1 MFLRADNGAN
11 IESRRKSTK
20 LDSMYYILYATYS
33 ISLSFFLPGSRERR
47 KAAVAEPQE
56 DVAFPRWL
64 PRLPLPLERFA
75 NFPPPPK
82 MDQHLKPLPL
92 FSDYSA
98 YVAGLPQESVSII
111 TKKGQETPRRV
122 PLFAGTPIAEDEE
135 DLRPGDA
142 TLLLNA
148 GGPVWG
154 MDWCPLP
161 HRPETWNAL
170 GTPTRHYLA
179 VGCHPSPSSTH
190 VQGKAV
196 QGPALIQIWD
206 LGPLSDDKEPYS
218 YEPSLSQH
226 ERHNLKSPPPLCFSS
241 PLYVGMR
248 NHQLW
253 CWEFCMREG
262 VYGI

>member
-20 LDSMYYILYATYS
+20 LDSMYYITLLPYTQY
-33 ISLSFFLPGSRERR
+33 LFFFPGSRERR
-47 KAAVAEPQE
+47 KAALAETQE

-75 NFPPPPK
+75 TCIPPPPATNGPTP
-82 MDQHLKPLPL
+82 QTLSP

-98 YVAGLPQESVSII
+98 YVAGLPQESVPII

-122 PLFAGTPIAEDEE
+122 PLFAGTPIEEDEE

-206 LGPLSDDKEPYS
+206 LGPLSDDEEPYS
-218 YEPSLSQH
+218 YVPSLSPTSTPQPKI
-226 ERHNLKSPPPLCFSS
+226 LPPPPLLLFS
-241 PLYVGMR
+241 
-248 NHQLW
+248 
-253 CWEFCMREG
+253 C
-262 VYGI
+262 IT